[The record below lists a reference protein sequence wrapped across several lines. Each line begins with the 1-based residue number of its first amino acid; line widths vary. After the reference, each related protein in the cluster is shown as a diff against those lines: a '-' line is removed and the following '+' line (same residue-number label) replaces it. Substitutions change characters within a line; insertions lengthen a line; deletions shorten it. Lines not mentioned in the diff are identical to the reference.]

1 MGFFGLIPA
10 RGGSKGIKMKNIYHL
25 NSKPLISYTIE
36 AALSSGVL
44 ERVFVSTEDNEIAS
58 VSEKLGADII
68 LRPEELAEDTTPTV
82 DVALHALDETGMKG
96 PVVVLQPTSPLRT
109 AEDIRNAVEIFKN
122 TPEADSLVSVTD
134 FPHPPFWAM
143 KVKNNRLKPLF
154 GYEYLKM
161 RRQDLEK
168 AYIPN
173 GAIFI
178 GKKEI
183 IEIKRTF
190 YTENTIPYYM
200 PPERSID
207 IDTQIDM
214 KFAEFLLNEEEKE

>member
-1 MGFFGLIPA
+1 MFFGLIPA
-10 RGGSKGIKMKNIYHL
+10 RGGSRGVKRKNIHPL
-25 NSKPLISYTIE
+25 NSRPLISYTIE

-44 ERVFVSTEDNEIAS
+44 KGVFVSTDDEEIAA

-68 LRPEELAEDTTPTV
+68 VRPEELAEDATPTV
-82 DVALHALDETGMKG
+82 DVAIHALEETELEG

-109 AEDIRNAVEIFKN
+109 SGDIRRAVEIFKN

-143 KVKNNRLKPLF
+143 KIEEGRLKPLF
-154 GYEYLKM
+154 KQEYLKM

-178 GKKEI
+178 GKKETVQ
-183 IEIKRTF
+183 EERTF

-207 IDTQIDM
+207 IDTPLDI
-214 KFAEFLLNEEEKE
+214 KIAETILRETME